1 MDIAIGS
8 SSALPVKLLAFS
20 GMKQADGVQLKWQ
33 VSEEISLDRYEIEKS
48 KDGAKFGFVGAV
60 NAANMTYAKSY
71 SWLDKTPNA
80 PVNFFRLKMINL
92 DGSFS
97 YSDIIKI
104 DFGTKK
110 NISVYPNPVVDGTVQ
125 LHLNGL
131 PKGNYQLSVINKA
144 GQQISTT
151 VISHSGVDGI
161 RSIPLSSQVKKGYY
175 YIQIT
180 SPALEKTTV
189 PVFVQ

>member
-1 MDIAIGS
+1 M
-8 SSALPVKLLAFS
+8 
-20 GMKQADGVQLKWQ
+20 VQLKWQ
-33 VSEEISLDRYEIEKS
+33 VSEEISLSKYEIEKS
-48 KDGAKFGFVGAV
+48 ADGAKFVFVGSV
-60 NAANMTYAKSY
+60 NAANFLYAKSY

-92 DGSFS
+92 DGSVS

-125 LHLNGL
+125 LHLNGQ
-131 PKGNYQLSVINKA
+131 PKGDYQVSVINKA
-144 GQQISTT
+144 GQQISTK

-161 RSIPLSSQVKKGYY
+161 RAIPLGSQVKKGYY
-175 YIQIT
+175 YIRIT
-180 SPALEKTTV
+180 SPAREKTTV